1 MLAEKSHVWRGR
13 TMAWLVL
20 VAAAFVAAQV
30 VFVPPRMELGWDE
43 AVYVSQVSRHIP
55 AAFFSAP
62 RARGVSVLVAPVTAW
77 TTSTVIL
84 RVYLAILS
92 GAGLFVAF
100 WIWRRLLPPGVLAL
114 AGVIFSGLWITQF
127 YGPQAMPNLWVAL
140 GCVAAVGCFLR
151 SAGDAGD
158 RAALAGLVASL
169 AFVALMR
176 PSDGVW
182 LAIPLLA
189 TALIVS
195 DWRRPALFAVI
206 AVGLAAGGA
215 DWVVEAFVHYGGVLA
230 RLHRSSQIEGG
241 IGWHV
246 AIADQIRALDGRTL
260 CRPCNVAWRHPI
272 TAAWWFAL
280 PPLTAGG
287 LMIAARTRRTV
298 TVLLPVL
305 CAAAVATPYLFLIDY
320 AAPRFLLAAYALLA
334 IPVAVCLSWLAVG
347 VPRSL
352 RPVTIPLVCIGLAG
366 HLAIQ
371 HVVVARTVRR
381 TDVAHEDYAR
391 IAAELHRMGV
401 RPPCV
406 LTGDQDVPVAF
417 YARCASADIGG
428 NNANATV
435 GTILSDTARM
445 PVAVIEPPGT
455 RPPAY
460 ARAWPS
466 YALAHLHAMKGDRVY
481 LSPPGLRPTQSKRR
495 GSGAARD
502 SRQQHA
508 GE

>member
-1 MLAEKSHVWRGR
+1 MVDTVVMSGYVMFEEESDVRRGR
-13 TMAWLVL
+13 TMAWI
-20 VAAAFVAAQV
+20 AAVTVAFVAAQV
-30 VFVPPRMELGWDE
+30 VFVPPRMGLSWDE
-43 AVYVSQVSRHIP
+43 SVYVSQVSRHIP
-55 AAFFSAP
+55 TAFFSAP
-62 RARGVSVLVAPVTAW
+62 RARGVSVLVAPVAAW

-84 RVYLAILS
+84 RVYLALLS

-114 AGVIFSGLWITQF
+114 AGMLFSGLWITQF

-151 SAGDAGD
+151 SAGDPGD
-158 RAALAGLVASL
+158 RTALAGLGLGL

-176 PSDGVW
+176 PPDGVW
-182 LAIPLLA
+182 LALPLLA
-189 TALIVS
+189 SALTVS
-195 DWRRPALFAVI
+195 DWRRPVLFAVI
-206 AVGLAAGGA
+206 VGGLAAGSA
-215 DWVVEAFVHYGGVLA
+215 DWLIEAFVNYGGVLA

-287 LMIAARTRRTV
+287 LMIAGRTRHTV

-305 CAAAVATPYLFLIDY
+305 CAAGVAIPYLFLIAY
-320 AAPRFLLAAYALLA
+320 AAPRFLLPAYALLA
-334 IPVAVCLSWLAVG
+334 IPVAVCLTWLAVG

-371 HVVVARTVRR
+371 HVVMAQTVRR
-381 TDVAHEDYAR
+381 TDVAHEDYAL
-391 IAAELHRMGV
+391 IAADLHRMGV

-417 YARCASADIGG
+417 DVRCKSVNVGG
-428 NNANATV
+428 SDANATV
-435 GTILSDTARM
+435 GTILSDAAQM

-455 RPPAY
+455 KPPAY
-460 ARAWPS
+460 ARAWRS
-466 YALAHLHAMKGDRVY
+466 YALAHLRAMKGDRVY
-481 LSPPGLRPTQSKRR
+481 LSLPNTRPAPSASHRT
-495 GSGAARD
+495 
-502 SRQQHA
+502 H
-508 GE
+508 

>member
-1 MLAEKSHVWRGR
+1 MVDCVGKVGAVVMSGRVMLAEKRHVWRGR
-13 TMAWLVL
+13 TMAWLVV
-20 VAAAFVAAQV
+20 VAAAFVAAQL
-30 VFVPPRMELGWDE
+30 VFVPPRMALGWDE
-43 AVYVSQVSRHIP
+43 AVYVSQVSGRIP

-62 RARGVSVLVAPVTAW
+62 RARGISVLVAPVTAW
-77 TTSTVIL
+77 TTSTMIL
-84 RVYLAILS
+84 RVYLAVLS

-100 WIWRRLLPPGVLAL
+100 WTWRRLLRPGVLAL

-158 RAALAGLVASL
+158 RAALAGLGAGL

-182 LAIPLLA
+182 LALPLLA
-189 TALIVS
+189 MAFIVS

-206 AVGLAAGGA
+206 IGGLAAGGA
-215 DWVVEAFVHYGGVLA
+215 EWVVEAFVNYGGVLA

-246 AIADQIRALDGRTL
+246 AIGDQIRALDGRTL
-260 CRPCNVAWRHPI
+260 CRPCNVAWRHPV

-280 PPLTAGG
+280 PLLTAGG
-287 LMIAARTRRTV
+287 LVIAARTRRTV

-381 TDVAHEDYAR
+381 TDVAHGDYAR
-391 IAAELHRMGV
+391 IAADLHRMGV

-417 YARCASADIGG
+417 YAGCASVDIGG
-428 NNANATV
+428 NNANTTV
-435 GTILSDTARM
+435 GAILSDTARM
-445 PVAVIEPPGT
+445 PVAVVEPPGT
-455 RPPAY
+455 KPPPY

-466 YALAHLHAMKGDRVY
+466 YALAHLRAMKGDRVY
-481 LSPPGLRPTQSKRR
+481 LSPRMRPTQ
-495 GSGAARD
+495 
-502 SRQQHA
+502 
-508 GE
+508 